1 MLKRE
6 TVFPGSS
13 QWAAARGSEP
23 ALETDI
29 QPPVTPLSVA
39 KRRNRLA
46 IPRMDLPVNIAHSG
60 DHHPPPVIDGSPWK
74 HYKTAYGLEMGGYVA
89 VVCKIPATDRLFSM
103 HSISGPSRAQKVDM
117 LRSLDHGNLLLPE
130 EIFTYE
136 DSSCAITEAAA
147 ISLGDLVLVRPDE
160 IQLAAIVGQVLRGVC
175 YLASQGLSHG
185 SITHANVLL
194 TTKGIVKIA
203 GCEGCSSA
211 IGETRKADARALGR
225 VMCWLMGD
233 ETETAVGGDES
244 KKGSL
249 RLKDPKKRSAE
260 AVDFLS
266 LTLSVSV
273 QTLAEIN
280 ELIPDD
286 VTSPTARGKWP
297 VQELGSDKAAV
308 QSGDVISDTGLASL
322 NT

>member
-1 MLKRE
+1 
-6 TVFPGSS
+6 
-13 QWAAARGSEP
+13 
-23 ALETDI
+23 
-29 QPPVTPLSVA
+29 
-39 KRRNRLA
+39 
-46 IPRMDLPVNIAHSG
+46 MDLPVNIAHSG

-103 HSISGPSRAQKVDM
+103 HSISGPSRAQKVDV
-117 LRSLDHGNLLLPE
+117 LRSLNHENILLPE

-160 IQLAAIVGQVLRGVC
+160 TQLAAIVGQVLRGVC
-175 YLASQGLSHG
+175 YLASRGLSHG
-185 SITHANVLL
+185 SISHANVLL

-211 IGETRKADARALGR
+211 SGETRKADARALGR

-233 ETETAVGGDES
+233 ETEIAPGGDEPEKS
-244 KKGSL
+244 PL
-249 RLKDPKKRSAE
+249 RLKDPKKWSAE

-280 ELIPDD
+280 ELIPNGKRYQLQVGVSYRQIVEYLQMLIVIGTSVCHQALVAD
-286 VTSPTARGKWP
+286 VPGRLKPCEVDRCDPKSSPNAEDSP
-297 VQELGSDKAAV
+297 LGPEDLFIQFLSDK
-308 QSGDVISDTGLASL
+308 DFEI
-322 NT
+322 NIRR